1 MLREA
6 PARLREERIRLGLN
20 QLDFGRLGGVSK
32 NTQLAYESG
41 ANAIPLDYLSKLAE
55 HGVDVAYV
63 AVGEHAART
72 HQQSA
77 DRPDRLVDRRIPW
90 RGAAEPKVTDT
101 DLVEIEQVDLRF
113 GMGATYLD
121 GAVETERRV
130 FSRSWLRN
138 FTRAAP
144 EQLFWTLGD
153 GDSMEPTI
161 RSGEII
167 LIDRSQDTLLSA
179 DGIWAVTVGDIAQVK
194 RLRPRA
200 NGAVEILSDNPA
212 VPPDLAVDGEL
223 HVIGRVV
230 AVVRRL

>member
-1 MLREA
+1 MDGLERDSALIRALVEHAGTTPAAVAKRANVAVTTVNRPFNGTA
-6 PARLREERIRLGLN
+6 PSRLGRSALEK
-20 QLDFGRLGGVSK
+20 LRAAFPEFPGWSEYLGQS
-32 NTQLAYESG
+32 LA
-41 ANAIPLDYLSKLAE
+41 
-55 HGVDVAYV
+55 
-63 AVGEHAART
+63 AA
-72 HQQSA
+72 
-77 DRPDRLVDRRIPW
+77 DP
-90 RGAAEPKVTDT
+90 
-101 DLVEIEQVDLRF
+101 DLVEIDQIDLRF

-121 GAVETERRV
+121 GPVESEKRV

-161 RSGEII
+161 RSGEVI
-167 LIDRSQDTLLSA
+167 LIDRSQDTLRSA
-179 DGIWAVTVGDIAQVK
+179 DGIWAVTVGDIVQVK

>member
-1 MLREA
+1 MPERLEERLAAKGWSQAELARRVGVKSTSIWKLASGHSQTSKHLHRIASELDTTAEYLLGESDDREA
-6 PARLREERIRLGLN
+6 RL
-20 QLDFGRLGGVSK
+20 
-32 NTQLAYESG
+32 T
-41 ANAIPLDYLSKLAE
+41 
-55 HGVDVAYV
+55 
-63 AVGEHAART
+63 
-72 HQQSA
+72 
-77 DRPDRLVDRRIPW
+77 DRRLPW
-90 RGAAEPKVTDT
+90 RGTEPEVRRDP
-101 DLVEIEQVDLRF
+101 DLVEIDQIDLRF

-121 GAVETERRV
+121 GSVETEKRV

-161 RSGEII
+161 RSGEVI
-167 LIDRSQDTLLSA
+167 LIDRSQSTLRSA
-179 DGIWAVTVGDIAQVK
+179 DAIWAVTVGDIVQVK

-200 NGAVEILSDNPA
+200 SGAVEILSDNPA

-223 HVIGRVV
+223 HIIGRVV